1 LEQGQGVLPVWPKAP
16 QANPKQAIR
25 RVKLGFSGLAMEHG
39 KLKAERQVFK
49 HEPGM
54 GSEFGEHGS

>member
-1 LEQGQGVLPVWPKAP
+1 VWPKAP